1 MSYDWFSVFGIELE
15 YMVVAEDT
23 LDVRPIADTIL
34 NELSGE
40 DATME
45 VERGPVAWSNELAR
59 HVLETKTN
67 GPTADL
73 AAARSQFEVGVAE
86 MNRVLGAH
94 GARLLPGG
102 MHPWMQPDREFKLWP
117 IDEEGI
123 YGTFDRIFDCRG
135 HGWSNLQ
142 SMHINLPFS
151 SDQQLHALH
160 SAVRFLLPIL
170 PALSASSPYWE
181 GKRAPNL
188 DQRLSVYRNN
198 AHKVPLVS
206 GKVVPEAIE
215 SRAEYEALVLA
226 PIYDAL
232 SPFDPEGALRHEWVN
247 ARGAIVRFDRMALEI
262 RVLDTQECPRMD
274 LALAFLVTQTLE
286 NMCRDPRFIR
296 ENKRWTPERL
306 AAPLWQCVEQG
317 NAAVIDDADYLALW
331 QVPAQK
337 LSAQELW
344 LHILESTKFRP
355 RTSAEEHLHADAAWL
370 VESGTLAQRLVS
382 ALGSA
387 PTLPELRATYSTL
400 ADCLT
405 NGDRFVPAS

>member
-67 GPTADL
+67 GPTASL
-73 AAARSQFEVGVAE
+73 AAARAQFETGVAD
-86 MNRVLGAH
+86 MNRALAAH
-94 GARLLPGG
+94 GSRLLPGG

-142 SMHINLPFS
+142 SMHINLPFANDS
-151 SDQQLHALH
+151 QLHALH

-215 SRAEYEALVLA
+215 SRADYEALVLG

-232 SPFDPEGALRHEWVN
+232 APFDPEGALRYEWVN

-274 LALAFLVTQTLE
+274 LAIAFLVTQTLE
-286 NMCRDPRFIR
+286 NMCRDERFKR

-306 AAPLWQCVEQG
+306 ATSLWRCAAEG
-317 NAAVIDDADYLALW
+317 NDAVIDDADYLALW

-337 LSAQELW
+337 LTARELW
-344 LHILESTKFRP
+344 QHILESTKFH
-355 RTSAEEHLHADAAWL
+355 TNTAADEHLLQDAAWL
-370 VESGTLAQRLVS
+370 IANGTLAQRLVS
-382 ALGSA
+382 VLGA
-387 PTLPELRATYSTL
+387 TPTQSELRATYSML

>member
-67 GPTADL
+67 GPTSSL
-73 AAARSQFEVGVAE
+73 AAAREHFETGVAD

-142 SMHINLPFS
+142 SMHINLPFAN
-151 SDQQLHALH
+151 DAQLHALH

-181 GKRAPNL
+181 GQRAPNL

-198 AHKVPLVS
+198 AHRVPLVS

-215 SRAEYEALVLA
+215 SRAEYESLVLS
-226 PIYDAL
+226 PIYEAL
-232 SPFDPEGALRHEWVN
+232 APFDPEGALRYEWVN

-274 LALAFLVTQTLE
+274 LAIAFLVTQTLE
-286 NMCRDPRFIR
+286 NMCRDERFMG
-296 ENKRWTPERL
+296 ENKRWAPERL
-306 AAPLWQCVEQG
+306 ATSLWQCVSAG

-331 QVPAQK
+331 QVPARK
-337 LSAQELW
+337 LTAKELW
-344 LHILESTKFRP
+344 LHILESTKFHAS
-355 RTSAEEHLHADAAWL
+355 TSAEEHLLQDAVWL
-370 VESGTLAQRLVS
+370 IENGTLAQRLVNV
-382 ALGSA
+382 LGA
-387 PTLPELRATYSTL
+387 TPTQSELRATYSTL

-405 NGDRFVPAS
+405 KGDRFVPAS